1 MALHSNPRIELSGL
15 QLYVEA
21 ADPVCYPGSGQTVY
35 DLSLNNRV
43 LSSNMSESYLNG
55 KVFNFAP
62 DYGSYINIDHNFSN
76 CYHMQFGHR
85 VTRSPT
91 VHYRL

>member
-1 MALHSNPRIELSGL
+1 MALHYNPRIELSGL

-35 DLSLNNRV
+35 DLSLNGYT
-43 LSSNMSESYLNG
+43 LSSNMNSAYLSS

-62 DYGSYINIDHNFSN
+62 DYGSYINVDRNFS
-76 CYHMQFGHR
+76 
-85 VTRSPT
+85 
-91 VHYRL
+91 